1 MNQQLNSVTVEPARE
16 VLRTCAGRRNAM
28 WGGGQRSSTTGFRGD
43 SVMFA
48 RRSTRVNQARL
59 IAGAAILVALS
70 AAAPLLAQGAPCAES
85 NAAIYDRVS
94 AAVVFIDGTS
104 INPYR
109 ATDRVEHVVGSG
121 FLIDASGAILT
132 NSHVA
137 LGRQALSVTLDD
149 GTTLPANLV
158 AADPIFDIAVL
169 KIPKPTKGALATV
182 TLGDSDRIHVG
193 EEVLALGN
201 PLGLNQTLTHG
212 IISAVNRILPITFF
226 SQMEPMIQVDSPIN
240 HGNSGGPLLNRCG
253 EVIGMTTAV
262 VSNAQG
268 IGLAIPVNLI
278 KQVLPS
284 LVKDGRL
291 IRPWIGFHGQ
301 FIDEE
306 LRTFLKLP
314 LATGFL
320 IEVIEPGSPAQNAQL
335 EGGSL
340 EVTIAG
346 HDFLLGGDIVTRMN
360 GKVLSSPEAVVEALG
375 TMKVGGEV
383 AMTVFRDGKSLE
395 VKYTLP
401 ERPFLPGDMQ
411 GSGDMAPTSGTR
423 VQRPGGVRF

>member
-1 MNQQLNSVTVEPARE
+1 
-16 VLRTCAGRRNAM
+16 
-28 WGGGQRSSTTGFRGD
+28 
-43 SVMFA
+43 
-48 RRSTRVNQARL
+48 
-59 IAGAAILVALS
+59 
-70 AAAPLLAQGAPCAES
+70 
-85 NAAIYDRVS
+85 
-94 AAVVFIDGTS
+94 VFIDGTS

-291 IRPWIGFHGQ
+291 IRPWVGFHGQ